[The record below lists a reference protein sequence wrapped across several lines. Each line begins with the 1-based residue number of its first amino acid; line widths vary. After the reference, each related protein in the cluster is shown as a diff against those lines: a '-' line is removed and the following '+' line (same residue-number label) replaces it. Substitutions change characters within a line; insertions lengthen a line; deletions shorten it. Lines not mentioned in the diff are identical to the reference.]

1 MKKIKLFLENFLIY
15 GFGGIISKLIPL
27 IMVPV
32 ITRIMP
38 NSEYFG
44 IYDLSNTVVSLC
56 SSLAIMGMYDSM
68 YRLFFEKEEEAFK
81 QEICST
87 AFLFTLGTS
96 ALVFAVMVLCRKA
109 IAIWFLNDEKLSYLV
124 YFQAMATLIGAT
136 NGILSAPTRMQNKR
150 RIFLVMNTVIPL
162 ISYGIAIPML
172 LRGYYIIALPLAGL
186 LSAAANEMVFAALN
200 RKWFSPH
207 KFRWAH
213 VKPLLAIAIPLFP
226 NFVIYWLYNSSDR
239 LMITNL
245 AGIGDAGLY
254 AVGSKLGQASQL
266 IYTAFAGGWQYFAFS
281 TMKEGDQ
288 VKINSLVF
296 EYLGVISFLSSF
308 FICALAGLIYRILF
322 VGEYVN
328 SYIVSP
334 YLFLAPLLQM
344 LYQVAGNQFL
354 VIKKTWPSMVILL
367 GGAIANVAL
376 NFILIP
382 RIGIEGAAIATVSGY
397 IITDII
403 CVWTLC
409 RMKLMIMR
417 RNFLYAAFFTAAFF
431 VLWRTMAV
439 RNTGRGL
446 ILAMIFSGILI
457 SLYRKDLQDFW
468 SRFRTADGR

>member
-27 IMVPV
+27 IMVPI

-38 NSEYFG
+38 NSEFFG

-68 YRLFFEKEEEAFK
+68 YRLFFEKEEEEFR

-96 ALVFAVMVLCRKA
+96 ALVFSVMVLCRRG
-109 IAIWFLNDEKLSYLV
+109 IARWFLNDEGLSYLV

-150 RIFLVMNTVIPL
+150 CVFLIMNTVIPL
-162 ISYGIAIPML
+162 ISYSIAIPML
-172 LRGYYIIALPLAGL
+172 LKGYYIIALPLAGL
-186 LSAAANEMVFAALN
+186 LSLATNELVFVVLN
-200 RKWFSPH
+200 RKWFSFK
-207 KFRWAH
+207 KFRRAYIR
-213 VKPLLAIAIPLFP
+213 PLLAIALPLFP
-226 NFVIYWLYNSSDR
+226 NFLIYWLYNSSDR

-245 AGIGDAGLY
+245 IGIGDAGVY
-254 AVGSKLGQASQL
+254 AVGSKLGQTSQL

-281 TMKEGDQ
+281 TMKEEDQ
-288 VKINSLVF
+288 VKTNSLVF
-296 EYLGVISFLSSF
+296 EYLGIVSFIASF
-308 FICALAGLIYRILF
+308 FICASAGLIYRILF

-382 RIGIEGAAIATVSGY
+382 EIGIEGAAIATVFGY

-403 CVWTLC
+403 CVWVLC

-417 RNFLYAAFFTAAFF
+417 RNFLWAALFTIVFFI
-431 VLWRTMAV
+431 LWRITAV
-439 RNTGRGL
+439 RDTGRGV
-446 ILAMIFSGILI
+446 ILAVLFSGILI
-457 SLYRKDLQDFW
+457 GLYRKDLQAFW
-468 SRFRTADGR
+468 IKFRAVDGK